1 MKARE
6 QSGGV
11 LYLVATPIG
20 NLEDIT
26 LRALRILRS
35 VGLIAAEDTRATRR
49 LLSHYDI
56 HTPLTSY
63 FEHNKLTKLDQ
74 ILTTLREKDVA
85 IVSEAGT
92 PGISDP
98 GYELIRAAIE
108 LGVEVVSVPGA
119 SAVVAALAISG
130 LPTDRFVYVGFMP
143 RRRADRKRSLERL
156 ASATQTIVAFEAP
169 HRVVEALEDIRAVLG
184 NRRIAVAREVTKVHE
199 EVVRGSVDEVLQHF
213 ASRPP
218 RGELT
223 LIIAGAAP
231 AAVEPDEETLK
242 RRLGELAA
250 QGLGGKEA
258 VRRVVEETGVPKR
271 RLYRLWVRMT
281 ST

>member
-1 MKARE
+1 M
-6 QSGGV
+6 GT
-11 LYLVATPIG
+11 LYVVATPIG

-156 ASATQTIVAFEAP
+156 ASATQTVVAFEAP